1 MGNIQLLVWVVNV
14 FGKIGLDKI
23 VKAVEMLQPS
33 VGILVPVNF
42 GCHGVMKT
50 FHSPKEP
57 SNFLV
62 LLNVHHSF
70 VTYSL
75 HITRYC
81 CRTLWGDGYA
91 CTTHALK
98 NQGLQTWKYMEA
110 MASVAL
116 VLASMTLQKFPT
128 YYSREM
134 LISIHFSLLPA
145 RTKRFCN
152 SPVLFF
158 TRI

>member
-98 NQGLQTWKYMEA
+98 KPRFTDLEVHGGHGFCSTGLGLDDPAEVSNILFQGNAYFYPFLSTSCQ
-110 MASVAL
+110 
-116 VLASMTLQKFPT
+116 
-128 YYSREM
+128 
-134 LISIHFSLLPA
+134 
-145 RTKRFCN
+145 N
-152 SPVLFF
+152 
-158 TRI
+158 